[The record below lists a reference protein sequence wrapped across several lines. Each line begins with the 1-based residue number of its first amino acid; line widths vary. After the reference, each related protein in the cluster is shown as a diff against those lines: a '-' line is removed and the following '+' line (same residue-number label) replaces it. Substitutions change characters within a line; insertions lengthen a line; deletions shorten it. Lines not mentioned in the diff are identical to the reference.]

1 MREELFGTL
10 LAKIRLFLS
19 LISLEWAIIMKPHIC
34 KFLVMYGTMLNELI
48 SKHVLMLRAVEF
60 WTQFGL
66 ELQIFCSV
74 IQKETYVL
82 KRFQSLTER
91 ETSHWERTR

>member
-1 MREELFGTL
+1 
-10 LAKIRLFLS
+10 
-19 LISLEWAIIMKPHIC
+19 MKPHIC

-74 IQKETYVL
+74 IQNETYVL
-82 KRFQSLTER
+82 KRFQSYSSSPIVSVCYR
-91 ETSHWERTR
+91 ICCFRMSKNQSK